1 MGVQLTF
8 SLDGSL
14 LAGARRQQ
22 RVALALER
30 TLGAESDSRRA
41 GRAAVEAQGR
51 LIASLAEVEAR
62 RAAATSASRRDHDAS
77 ERFGVG
83 LATSTDVLA
92 AQANALRARLD
103 LVDAVVDAHLAG
115 ARLLRA
121 LGVASAP

>member
-1 MGVQLTF
+1 VGVQLTF

-62 RAAATSASRRDHDAS
+62 RAAATSASRQDHDAS
-77 ERFGVG
+77 ERFGVW